1 MIQDQ
6 LTKKELLKL
15 LEEFDEDSPI
25 WFSHKLN
32 LLIIENKTL
41 YPGVIF
47 VPVKLVELTA
57 KGIVLTDK
65 KE

>member
-6 LTKKELLKL
+6 LTKKDLLKK

-32 LLIIENKTL
+32 LLIVENKTML
-41 YPGVIF
+41 PAIIF

-57 KGIVLTDK
+57 NGVVLTDK

>member
-6 LTKKELLKL
+6 LTKKELIKL
-15 LEEFDEDSPI
+15 LEEFDEDSPV

-32 LLIIENKTL
+32 LLTIKDKTL

-57 KGIVLTDK
+57 DGIVLTDK
-65 KE
+65 